1 MTHWTEYT
9 AVALNVAY
17 IVLAARRSMWCWPA
31 GIGGSALSIWLFIE
45 VQLYAEAVLFLY
57 YVVMGIYGWYV
68 WRREAE
74 SPGFSIVSLGIG
86 SHFLL
91 CLLGYAGTG
100 LIFWLLTSYTDAELP
115 LVDAFTT
122 SFAFLATW
130 LTARKVLEN
139 WIYWI
144 AVDSLAVY
152 LYLARGLELYA
163 LLSAAYTAMAAYGY
177 IEWLRNHRGRLQ
189 ELWESSE

>member
-17 IVLAARRSMWCWPA
+17 IVLAARRSIWCWPA
-31 GIGGSALSIWLFIE
+31 GIAGSALSIWIFID
-45 VQLYAEAVLFLY
+45 VKLYAEAVLFSY
-57 YVVMGIYGWYV
+57 YVLMGIYGWV
-68 WRREAE
+68 LWGRE
-74 SPGFSIVSLGIG
+74 SGGGGLSIVSYKLRT
-86 SHFLL
+86 HVLL
-91 CLLGYAGTG
+91 CLLGYAGT
-100 LIFWLLTSYTDAELP
+100 LMIFFLLTSYTDAELP
-115 LVDAFTT
+115 WVDAFTT

-163 LLSAAYTAMAAYGY
+163 LLSAVYTVMAAYGY

>member
-17 IVLAARRSMWCWPA
+17 IVLAARRSILCWPA
-31 GIGGSALSIWLFIE
+31 GIAGSALSIWIFID
-45 VQLYAEAVLFLY
+45 VKLYAEAVLFSY
-57 YVVMGIYGWYV
+57 YVLMGIYGWYL
-68 WRREAE
+68 WSREA
-74 SPGFSIVSLGIG
+74 GADDLKVVSFGMR
-86 SHFLL
+86 SHLLL
-91 CLLGYAGTG
+91 CLIGYVGTAV
-100 LIFWLLTSYTDAELP
+100 IFRLLTAYTDAELP

-122 SFAFLATW
+122 AFAFLATW

-163 LLSAAYTAMAAYGY
+163 WLSAAYTAMAVYGY